1 MLTSRRAAHAAARTT
16 FHNATS
22 QPLPMSARIFLC
34 LVLVLTL
41 GACTQVPARVARELA
56 PPDPTTPDHF
66 RLRGEAH
73 D

>member
-1 MLTSRRAAHAAARTT
+1 
-16 FHNATS
+16 
-22 QPLPMSARIFLC
+22 MSARIFLC

-41 GACTQVPARVARELA
+41 GACTNVPARVAREMA
-56 PPDPTTPDHF
+56 PPDHTTPDHF